1 MLSQVLQLSLFPQ
14 KELGSSR
21 RRKNKGNNSTSDC
34 LPLVAV
40 FATLVLGKE
49 NFRYGQEDDLT
60 INPSKPGRIR
70 NGVVTFPSSTLSY
83 HDWSIGHPWQSQG
96 HFNKEDKQVGI
107 QNCCRGSLRYGSL
120 VVCRSFLGH
129 SSTATSLSDPKLL
142 LKESQ
147 LTGCQPISEKTTFAQ
162 PFNLKFL
169 LSMQADYEFYT
180 VHELSS

>member
-1 MLSQVLQLSLFPQ
+1 MLSQVLQLSPFPQ

-49 NFRYGQEDDLT
+49 NFRYGQQA
-60 INPSKPGRIR
+60 SKNQKWSCDIPQLYS
-70 NGVVTFPSSTLSY
+70 FY

-147 LTGCQPISEKTTFAQ
+147 RTGCQPISEKTIFAQ
-162 PFNLKFL
+162 PFNLKFF
-169 LSMQADYEFYT
+169 LSKQADYEFYT